1 MERIGLDV
9 QTVLDKILNGVTV
22 VTSKAGSKI
31 NGLTIAWAT
40 QVSFQPPIVAVSV
53 GKTRYTHDMI
63 QSSRI
68 FAVNILHEGQVEV
81 ARLFGLQSGRDI
93 DKFATIPYET
103 KVTGAPILKD
113 CLAYLDCEVER
124 AIPVGDHTLFAGRIV
139 DANIKAD
146 KKPLAYNPDDY
157 W

>member
-68 FAVNILHEGQVEV
+68 FAVNILH
-81 ARLFGLQSGRDI
+81 
-93 DKFATIPYET
+93 
-103 KVTGAPILKD
+103 
-113 CLAYLDCEVER
+113 
-124 AIPVGDHTLFAGRIV
+124 
-139 DANIKAD
+139 
-146 KKPLAYNPDDY
+146 
-157 W
+157 

>member
-1 MERIGLDV
+1 MDA
-9 QTVLDKILNGVTV
+9 QNVLEKILNGVTV
-22 VTSKAGSKI
+22 VTSKAGGKI
-31 NGLTIAWAT
+31 NGLTVAWAT
-40 QVSFQPPIVAVSV
+40 QVSFQPPLVAVSV

-63 QSSRI
+63 RSSRI
-68 FAVNILHEGQVEV
+68 FAVNILHEGQVDV
-81 ARLFGLQSGRDI
+81 ARLFGLQSGRNI

-113 CLAYLDCEVER
+113 CLAYLDCEVEG
-124 AIPVGDHTLFAGRIV
+124 AIPVGDHTLFTGRIV

-146 KKPLAYNPDDY
+146 KKPLIYNPDDY

>member
-1 MERIGLDV
+1 
-9 QTVLDKILNGVTV
+9 
-22 VTSKAGSKI
+22 
-31 NGLTIAWAT
+31 
-40 QVSFQPPIVAVSV
+40 
-53 GKTRYTHDMI
+53 
-63 QSSRI
+63 
-68 FAVNILHEGQVEV
+68 V